1 MNAAE
6 ISEKN
11 LILENEIFKLK
22 ERPQLLASEN
32 STCIVNV
39 PNSLLINPI
48 NKSSDSTMQD
58 LMKQNKNLKDRNDE
72 LEYFVMNKNERGRAR
87 KRGRRT
93 SRYKSYNHITLIDLI
108 FFLQC
113 IQKSQKEEPP
123 Q

>member
-32 STCIVNV
+32 STCIINV
-39 PNSLLINPI
+39 PNSLLINPV

-93 SRYKSYNHITLIDLI
+93 SR
-108 FFLQC
+108 
-113 IQKSQKEEPP
+113 
-123 Q
+123 